1 MVSLIQQME
10 LLQKQ
15 QEKLAEKIR
24 IEQQRQERLND
35 ESSIERLEE
44 LINPITESL
53 DFSRKISSSQY
64 ELSSREKINRQYD
77 QKRLKHLT
85 YNDRVSKSLQTRP
98 LNKFD
103 LNPALASEEIF
114 VTLLNIIKK
123 QEARIQKL
131 ESIVLE
137 N

>member
-24 IEQQRQERLND
+24 IEQERQEKLND

-64 ELSSREKINRQYD
+64 DLSRREQLNRRYE
-77 QKRLKHLT
+77 
-85 YNDRVSKSLQTRP
+85 QTRISVALSTSERTMNRP
-98 LNKFD
+98 PQNKFD

-131 ESIVLE
+131 ESMVLE

>member
-15 QEKLAEKIR
+15 QEQLAEKIR
-24 IEQQRQERLND
+24 IEQERQEKLND

-44 LINPITESL
+44 LIKPITESL
-53 DFSRKISSSQY
+53 DFTNQY

-103 LNPALASEEIF
+103 INPALASEEIF
-114 VTLLNIIKK
+114 VTLLNILKR
-123 QEARIQKL
+123 QETRIRDL
-131 ESIVLE
+131 ESLIALK

>member
-1 MVSLIQQME
+1 ME

-24 IEQQRQERLND
+24 IEQQRQEKLND

-64 ELSSREKINRQYD
+64 ELSRREQLNRRYEQI
-77 QKRLKHLT
+77 RI
-85 YNDRVSKSLQTRP
+85 SASLSTSERNMNRP
-98 LNKFD
+98 PQNKFD
-103 LNPALASEEIF
+103 LNPALACEEIF

>member
-1 MVSLIQQME
+1 ME

-15 QEKLAEKIR
+15 QEQLAEKIR
-24 IEQQRQERLND
+24 IEQERQEKLND

-53 DFSRKISSSQY
+53 DFTNQY
-64 ELSSREKINRQYD
+64 QLSSREKINRQYD

-103 LNPALASEEIF
+103 LNPALACEEIF

>member
-1 MVSLIQQME
+1 ME

-15 QEKLAEKIR
+15 QEQLAEKIR
-24 IEQQRQERLND
+24 IEQERQEKLND

-64 ELSSREKINRQYD
+64 ELSIRERFNRRYEQLRISRLSSTAHYHEGNKQR
-77 QKRLKHLT
+77 
-85 YNDRVSKSLQTRP
+85 
-98 LNKFD
+98 NKFD
-103 LNPALASEEIF
+103 LNPALACEEIF

>member
-24 IEQQRQERLND
+24 IEQQRQEKLKD

-44 LINPITESL
+44 LIKPITESL
-53 DFSRKISSSQY
+53 DFTHQY
-64 ELSSREKINRQYD
+64 QLSSREKINRQYD
-77 QKRLKHLT
+77 QKRHKQLT

-103 LNPALASEEIF
+103 LNPALACEEIF

-131 ESIVLE
+131 ESMALE

>member
-15 QEKLAEKIR
+15 QEQLAEKIR
-24 IEQQRQERLND
+24 IEQERQEKLND

-53 DFSRKISSSQY
+53 DFTNQY
-64 ELSSREKINRQYD
+64 QLSSREKINRQYD

-103 LNPALASEEIF
+103 LNPALACEEIF

>member
-24 IEQQRQERLND
+24 IEQQRQEKLND

-53 DFSRKISSSQY
+53 DFTNQY
-64 ELSSREKINRQYD
+64 QLSNREKINRQYD

-103 LNPALASEEIF
+103 LNPALACEEIF

>member
-1 MVSLIQQME
+1 ME

-24 IEQQRQERLND
+24 IEQERQEKLND
-35 ESSIERLEE
+35 ESSIERVEE
-44 LINPITESL
+44 LIKPITESL

-64 ELSSREKINRQYD
+64 ELSRREQLNRRYEQI
-77 QKRLKHLT
+77 RTSAALLT
-85 YNDRVSKSLQTRP
+85 RERAMNRP
-98 LNKFD
+98 PQNKFD
-103 LNPALASEEIF
+103 LNPALACEEIF

-131 ESIVLE
+131 ESMSLK